1 MFNEDWDGFARVFG
15 ETVRPDDKRIKSGRR
30 LLVFSLVVLLALCL
44 AAFVDGVF
52 GAKDKS
58 PTSAFLQPGG
68 AGLPSPQV
76 AVTPGAAWTS
86 VAGPTCG
93 GDAASSYSEQGHRTH
108 GATTPTGWSSSHTGG
123 YKGDGCTG
131 GFATLPVSGKSDAFD
146 ADRYALWTFDLHT
159 TFTRASCRLSTYVP
173 KESAHAKVD
182 KSPAYYYY
190 YGAKDA
196 VATKTAPLGGYTVKQ
211 TSGQGKWVD
220 SPKFRITTGQVAVEL
235 VDAGSGSDATRAA
248 AQISLSC
255 SAA

>member
-15 ETVRPDDKRIKSGRR
+15 ETARPDDKRIKSGRR
-30 LLVFSLVVLLALCL
+30 LLIFSLVVLLALFL

-58 PTSAFLQPGG
+58 SSPSLQPDG
-68 AGLPSPQV
+68 AALQSPQ
-76 AVTPGAAWTS
+76 AGVTPGAAWTS

-93 GDAASSYSEQGHRTH
+93 GDAASSFSEQGHRTH

-123 YKGDGCTG
+123 YKSDGCKG
-131 GFATLPVSGKSDAFD
+131 GFVTFPASGKADAFD

-173 KESAHAKVD
+173 KESAHTKVD
-182 KSPAYYYY
+182 ASPAYYYY
-190 YGAKDA
+190 YGAKDIA
-196 VATKTAPLGGYTVKQ
+196 EKSASLGGYTVKQ

-220 SPKFRITTGQVAVEL
+220 SPTFKITTGQVAVKL
-235 VDAGSGSDATRAA
+235 VDAGSGSGATRAA
-248 AQISLSC
+248 AQVSLSC
-255 SAA
+255 TAA